1 MHCHRIHLV
10 WRKLGSYLDK
20 QAFFLIRPI
29 VRYVPV
35 KVILAKQLSLS
46 RKTFVGECAFAVVAM
61 DAFDVPNAVQN
72 FQQEFIR
79 DGELASRA
87 LLNHVTNLALHP
99 ADRTRTS
106 VQFPRPLA
114 TVCTF
119 M

>member
-1 MHCHRIHLV
+1 M
-10 WRKLGSYLDK
+10 
-20 QAFFLIRPI
+20 IRPI
-29 VRYVPV
+29 VSYVPV
-35 KVILAKQLSLS
+35 KVILTKQLSLS

-61 DAFDVPNAVQN
+61 DAFDVPNSVQN
-72 FQQEFIR
+72 FQQEFIG

-99 ADRTRTS
+99 ADRMRS
-106 VQFPRPLA
+106 PVQFPRPVA